1 MSTEFG
7 WWSRNADGD
16 KFQICADF
24 HGGTLEWHRKSGHHQ
39 SWEPHP
45 PTEEDWDRLLAE
57 ATRRLPRR
65 LLSQK
70 QFDTIKRLRP
80 Q

>member
-7 WWSRNADGD
+7 WWSRGAEGE

-24 HGGTLEWHRKSGHHQ
+24 HGGNLEWRRKSGHHQ
-39 SWEPHP
+39 SWETHP
-45 PTEEDWDRLLAE
+45 PTDEDWDRLLAE
-57 ATRRLPRR
+57 AARRLPRR

-70 QFDTIKRLRP
+70 QFDALKRLRP

>member
-7 WWSRNADGD
+7 WWARDADGN

-24 HGGTLEWHRKSGHHQ
+24 HGGNVTWRRKSGHHQ
-39 SWEPHP
+39 SWQPHP
-45 PTEEDWDRLLAE
+45 PSDDDWEKLFAE
-57 ATRRLPRR
+57 AARRLPRR

-70 QFDTIKRLRP
+70 QFDELKRARP
-80 Q
+80 E